1 MFERLI
7 YIREEYELTQQ
18 QIANI
23 IGVSRSVISK
33 WENNVTFIPL
43 KHLNTYSN
51 HFKVSL
57 DYLVGFSNRLCSTK
71 RLINIFSISNI

>member
-33 WENNVTFIPL
+33 WENNVTF
-43 KHLNTYSN
+43 HL
-51 HFKVSL
+51 
-57 DYLVGFSNRLCSTK
+57 
-71 RLINIFSISNI
+71 SI